1 LRSGTFALH
10 LALAGWPLVR
20 SEEAWERRHSWS
32 DSGEPE
38 GLAYKIEIFEA
49 IFRERGFEIRT
60 PRLPGLKYRDL
71 DGIE

>member
-20 SEEAWERRHSWS
+20 SEEAWEHRYHWS
-32 DSGEPE
+32 DGGEPE

-49 IFRERGFEIRT
+49 VFRERGFEIRT

-71 DGIE
+71 DEIE